1 MKGLCRSE
9 EEGVGGGSWNP
20 ILSPVAVGKKKLNR
34 LLRIL
39 CAMGSSIESLLVV
52 LRIRVEIERIR

>member
-1 MKGLCRSE
+1 MNGLCRLE

-20 ILSPVAVGKKKLNR
+20 ILSPVVFGKKKLKR

-39 CAMGSSIESLLVV
+39 CAMDYQESYY
-52 LRIRVEIERIR
+52 